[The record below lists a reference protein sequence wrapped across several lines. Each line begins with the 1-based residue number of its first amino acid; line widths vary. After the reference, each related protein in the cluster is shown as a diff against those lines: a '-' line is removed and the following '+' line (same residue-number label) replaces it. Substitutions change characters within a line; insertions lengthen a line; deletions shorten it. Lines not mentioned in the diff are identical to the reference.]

1 MIEFLLGE
9 ASRIPAKI
17 YFLAI
22 VFISFVICVGVA
34 GCACS
39 GGMTAIFSVFKTPT
53 LLALIHA
60 LAFNLSEVEVPAF
73 LSCMSGLLGQ
83 AMIPAM
89 LITLGV

>member
-1 MIEFLLGE
+1 LGE

-22 VFISFVICVGVA
+22 VFISFVICGGVA
-34 GCACS
+34 SCARRR
-39 GGMTAIFSVFKTPT
+39 GMTAIFSVFKTPA
-53 LLALIHA
+53 LLALIPA
-60 LAFNLSEVEVPAF
+60 LTFNLSEVEVSAF
-73 LSCMSGLLGQ
+73 LSRMSGLLGQ